1 MSKYESWIERY
12 IKTMESTADQMLRW
26 HFQKK
31 AFYEDLMNDNQI
43 DRIAD
48 RVLSRMSVSVDA
60 SEVIAAIDDIQQRLD
75 RLGQ

>member
-1 MSKYESWIERY
+1 
-12 IKTMESTADQMLRW
+12 MLRW

-60 SEVIAAIDDIQQRLD
+60 SDVIAAIDDIQQRLD

>member
-12 IKTMESTADQMLRW
+12 LKTMESTADQMLRW
-26 HFQKK
+26 HFKKK
-31 AFYEDLMNDNQI
+31 AFYENLMNEEQI

-60 SEVIAAIDDIQQRLD
+60 SDVIAAIDDIQQRLD
-75 RLGQ
+75 CLGQ

>member
-12 IKTMESTADQMLRW
+12 LKTMKSTADQMLRW

>member
-1 MSKYESWIERY
+1 
-12 IKTMESTADQMLRW
+12 MLRW

-31 AFYEDLMNDNQI
+31 AFYEDLTNDKQI

-60 SEVIAAIDDIQQRLD
+60 SDVIAAIDDIQQRLD

>member
-1 MSKYESWIERY
+1 
-12 IKTMESTADQMLRW
+12 MLRW

-31 AFYEDLMNDNQI
+31 AFYEDLMNDKQI

-75 RLGQ
+75 RLGK

>member
-1 MSKYESWIERY
+1 MKKQNAWLDWYM
-12 IKTMESTADQMLRW
+12 KAMENTADYMLRW
-26 HFQKK
+26 QFQKAQMK
-31 AFYEDLMNDNQI
+31 AGLLNEAEL

-60 SEVIAAIDDIQQRLD
+60 SDLIAAIDDIQQRLD

>member
-1 MSKYESWIERY
+1 
-12 IKTMESTADQMLRW
+12 MLRW

-31 AFYEDLMNDNQI
+31 AFYEDLMNDKQI

-60 SEVIAAIDDIQQRLD
+60 SDVIAAIDDIQQRLD
-75 RLGQ
+75 RLGK

>member
-1 MSKYESWIERY
+1 
-12 IKTMESTADQMLRW
+12 MLRW

-60 SEVIAAIDDIQQRLD
+60 SDVIAAIDDIQQRLNS
-75 RLGQ
+75 LGQ

>member
-1 MSKYESWIERY
+1 
-12 IKTMESTADQMLRW
+12 MLRW
-26 HFQKK
+26 HYQKK

-60 SEVIAAIDDIQQRLD
+60 SEVIAAIDDIQQRLN

>member
-12 IKTMESTADQMLRW
+12 LKTMESTADQMLRW

-60 SEVIAAIDDIQQRLD
+60 SDVIAAIDDIQQRLD

>member
-1 MSKYESWIERY
+1 
-12 IKTMESTADQMLRW
+12 MLRW

-48 RVLSRMSVSVDA
+48 RVLSRMSVSIDA
-60 SEVIAAIDDIQQRLD
+60 SDVIAAIDDIQQRLD

>member
-12 IKTMESTADQMLRW
+12 LKTMESTADQMLRW

-31 AFYEDLMNDNQI
+31 AFYEDLMNDKQI

-60 SEVIAAIDDIQQRLD
+60 SDVIAAIDDIQQRLN

>member
-1 MSKYESWIERY
+1 MSRYESWIERY
-12 IKTMESTADQMLRW
+12 LKTMESTADQMLRW

-31 AFYEDLMNDNQI
+31 AFYEDLMNDKQI

-60 SEVIAAIDDIQQRLD
+60 SDVIAAIDDIQQRLD
-75 RLGQ
+75 RLGK

>member
-1 MSKYESWIERY
+1 
-12 IKTMESTADQMLRW
+12 MLRW